1 MTALS
6 RKLSAP
12 LAMIALASVGLLL
25 SVMIILAG
33 QIDQEAQQ
41 HDRDLVER
49 GLVAT
54 IRDVEHAVAPQVIW
68 DEAVD
73 HLDQP
78 FDVAWARDNITNY
91 LAQQT
96 GFDQVFVL
104 DGQDRMRLAE
114 AKEGRLTQAEAERR
128 VAKLAPLVAKLRVSE
143 HGLKPRDG
151 RERRRALIAA
161 PAQVSAFAKIEDE
174 IYLVTASLVRSETQ
188 TAPVRRTPEAIV
200 ITAMKMEG
208 AFVDAFADRFLLAG
222 THLHRA
228 LDTLDDETGYT
239 HLPLLDANGAVV
251 ATLDWNPPHPG
262 QRLLRKTIGPV
273 MAVVCALAL
282 ATILLARRGR
292 MIAEGLI
299 ASEARS
305 KHLALHDGLTGLAN
319 RLLFEERL
327 RQAIEGLERKARPMA
342 VLAIDLDRFK
352 AVNDTHGH
360 AAGDEL
366 IRKVGERLASVCRG
380 GETVAR
386 LGGDEFGVVAADI
399 DPNGAAI
406 LAERLLNALCGPM
419 EMSFGVHFV
428 SGSVGVVLVSPDQAH
443 IGAAEAARRADVA
456 LYRAKSEGRGRYC
469 FFEDA
474 MDAALKARRALEEDL
489 RAALRDGAVRLDY
502 QPQVDAGDR
511 VIGVEA
517 LARWSHPTRGE
528 IPPDAFIPLAEDC
541 GLSQEMGRYV
551 LRRALRDS
559 LRWRGL
565 QVGINVSARQMKRA
579 GFIDELAELIRETG
593 ANPRQLALEITESAL
608 LGDGE
613 GAHDTVDSLRQM
625 GFSLVLDDFGVGC
638 ASLSYIRRYPI
649 DRIKI
654 DRSFVAPLG
663 QDADSEAVVAAIVR
677 LAKALSLSVMAKGV
691 ETAAQ
696 REILKAIG
704 CAQAQ
709 GFLFSPPVAAETID
723 ALLAQGGRLHP
734 PAQPDAA

>member
-1 MTALS
+1 MTRLA

-12 LAMIALASVGLLL
+12 LAMIALSAVGLLL

-33 QIDQEAQQ
+33 QIDQEAQR
-41 HDRDLVER
+41 HDLALVER
-49 GLVAT
+49 GLKSQM
-54 IRDVEHAVAPQVIW
+54 RDIEHAIAPEVTW
-68 DEAVD
+68 DEAVRR
-73 HLDQP
+73 LDNR
-78 FDVAWARDNITNY
+78 FDPAWAKENIADY
-91 LAQQT
+91 LIQI

-104 DGQDRMRLAE
+104 DSQDRPRLA
-114 AKEGRLTQAEAERR
+114 QAGHDALPAADAQRR
-128 VAKLAPLVAKLRVSE
+128 AAVLAPLVAQLRLNE
-143 HGLKPRDG
+143 QALKPVAGPQLTGVFVTR
-151 RERRRALIAA
+151 
-161 PAQVSAFAKIEDE
+161 PTQVSAFAKIDE
-174 IYLVTASLVRSETQ
+174 EVYLVTASLVRPDFNHAALRHAR
-188 TAPVRRTPEAIV
+188 APIV
-200 ITAMKMEG
+200 VTAMKIGGPFIE
-208 AFVDAFADRFLLAG
+208 AFADRFLLAG
-222 THLHRA
+222 THLHHTA
-228 LDTLDDETGYT
+228 ADEPGFT
-239 HLPLLDANGAVV
+239 HLPLRDAAGNVV
-251 ATLDWNPPHPG
+251 ATLDWSPPHPG

-273 MAVVCALAL
+273 LVVVLALTL

-292 MIAEGLI
+292 LIAEGLI
-299 ASEARS
+299 TSEARA
-305 KHLALHDGLTGLAN
+305 KHLALHDGLTGLPN

-327 RQAIEGLERKARPMA
+327 RQAIDGLDRKQRAMA

-366 IRKVGERLASVCRG
+366 IRKVGERLAGVCRG

-386 LGGDEFGVVAADI
+386 LGGDEFGVVATDLDA
-399 DPNGAAI
+399 NGAAI
-406 LAERLLNALCGPM
+406 VAERLLKTLCGPM

-428 SGSVGVVLVSPDQAH
+428 SGSVGVVLIEPSEAH

-489 RAALRDGAVRLDY
+489 RAAVRNGEVRLEY
-502 QPQVDAGDR
+502 QPQVDAADR
-511 VIGVEA
+511 VVGVEA
-517 LARWSHPTRGE
+517 LARWSHPTRGD
-528 IPPDAFIPLAEDC
+528 IPPDAFIPMAEDC
-541 GLSQEMGRYV
+541 GLSEEMGRYV

-559 LRWRGL
+559 VRWRGL

-579 GFIDELAELIRETG
+579 GFVDELAELIKETG
-593 ANPRQLALEITESAL
+593 ANPRQLALEITEGAL

-613 GAHDTVDSLRQM
+613 GAHDTVDRLRHM

-638 ASLSYIRRYPI
+638 SSLSYIRRYPI

-654 DRSFVAPLG
+654 DRSFVTPLG
-663 QDADSEAVVAAIVR
+663 LDADAEAVVAAIVR

-691 ETAAQ
+691 ETLAQ

-709 GFLFSPPVAAETID
+709 GFLFSPPVPAEDID
-723 ALLAQGGRLHP
+723 ALLAQGGRIHP
-734 PAQPDAA
+734 PAQSDAA

>member
-1 MTALS
+1 MTRLA

-12 LAMIALASVGLLL
+12 LAMIALSAVGLLL

-33 QIDQEAQQ
+33 QIDQEAQR
-41 HDRDLVER
+41 HDLDLVKR
-49 GLVAT
+49 GLESQTREIERSLVGE
-54 IRDVEHAVAPQVIW
+54 VLW
-68 DEAVD
+68 DEAVR
-73 HLDQP
+73 HLDNQY
-78 FDVAWARDNITNY
+78 DDAWARENIATY
-91 LAQQT
+91 LT
-96 GFDQVFVL
+96 GQSGFELVLVL
-104 DGQDRMRLAE
+104 DGADRVRLVQ
-114 AKEGRLTQAEAERR
+114 EGQTVLSSVEAERR
-128 VAKLAPLVAKLRVSE
+128 ATAVAPLVAKLRRAEQAVSQVL
-143 HGLKPRDG
+143 GP
-151 RERRRALIAA
+151 A
-161 PAQVSAFAKIEDE
+161 PGGGVVSQPVQVSAFAKIDDGV
-174 IYLVTASLVRSETQ
+174 YLVTASLVRPDFGHSIIRRAR
-188 TAPVRRTPEAIV
+188 APMVV
-200 ITAMKMEG
+200 TAMKMDG
-208 AFVDAFADRFLLAG
+208 PFIQAFADRFLLAG
-222 THLHRA
+222 THLHHA
-228 LDTLDDETGYT
+228 AAAEPGYT
-239 HLPLLDANGAVV
+239 HLPLLDAAGNVV
-251 ATLDWNPPHPG
+251 ATLDWSPPHPG

-273 MAVVCALAL
+273 MVVVLALTL

-292 MIAEGLI
+292 LIAEGLI
-299 ASEARS
+299 TSEARA
-305 KHLALHDGLTGLAN
+305 KHLALHDGLTGLPN

-327 RQAIEGLERKARPMA
+327 RQAIEGLERKQQPMA

-386 LGGDEFGVVAADI
+386 LGGDEFGVVATDLDA
-399 DPNGAAI
+399 NGAAI
-406 LAERLLNALCGPM
+406 VAERMLKALNGPM
-419 EMSFGVHFV
+419 EMTFGVHFV
-428 SGSVGVVLVSPDQAH
+428 SGSVGVVLIAPDEAH

-456 LYRAKSEGRGRYC
+456 LYRAKGEGRGRYC

-489 RAALRDGAVRLDY
+489 RAALRDGAVRLEY
-502 QPQVDAGDR
+502 QPQVDAADR
-511 VIGVEA
+511 LVGVEA

-551 LRRALRDS
+551 LRRALEDS
-559 LRWRGL
+559 VRWRGL

-579 GFIDELAELIRETG
+579 GFVDELAELVRETG
-593 ANPRQLALEITESAL
+593 ANPRQLALEITEGAL
-608 LGDGE
+608 LGDEE
-613 GAHDTVDSLRQM
+613 GAHDTVDQLRHM

-638 ASLSYIRRYPI
+638 SSLSYIRRYPI

-663 QDADSEAVVAAIVR
+663 HDADAEAVVAAIVR

-691 ETAAQ
+691 ETLSQ

-709 GFLFSPPVAAETID
+709 GFLFSPPVAAEAID

>member
-12 LAMIALASVGLLL
+12 LAMIALSAVGLLL
-25 SVMIILAG
+25 SVMIILAE
-33 QIDQEAQQ
+33 QIDQEAER
-41 HDRDLVER
+41 HDRHLVER
-49 GLVAT
+49 GLQSQTREIERGLVGE
-54 IRDVEHAVAPQVIW
+54 VVW
-68 DEAVD
+68 DEAVRR
-73 HLDQP
+73 LDN
-78 FDVAWARDNITNY
+78 DYDDAWARENIGTY
-91 LAQQT
+91 LTGQSGFELVLVLDGADQPRLAQQ
-96 GFDQVFVL
+96 GQKVL
-104 DGQDRMRLAE
+104 SPAE
-114 AKEGRLTQAEAERR
+114 AQRR
-128 VAKLAPLVAKLRVSE
+128 AAALAPLVAKLRAAERASPPALGPALEGGVVSQ
-143 HGLKPRDG
+143 PV
-151 RERRRALIAA
+151 
-161 PAQVSAFAKIEDE
+161 QVSAFASIDDK
-174 IYLVTASLVRSETQ
+174 IYLVTGSLVRSDFGHAMIRNAR
-188 TAPVRRTPEAIV
+188 APVV
-200 ITAMKMEG
+200 VTALTMDGPFLE
-208 AFVDAFADRFLLAG
+208 AFAGRFLLAG
-222 THLHRA
+222 AHLHHGGA
-228 LDTLDDETGYT
+228 SEPAYS
-239 HLPLLDANGAVV
+239 HLPLLDADGKTV
-251 ATLDWNPPHPG
+251 ATLDWSPPHPG
-262 QRLLRKTIGPV
+262 QRLLRRMIWPV
-273 MAVVCALAL
+273 MGVVCALAL

-292 MIAEGLI
+292 TIAEGLI
-299 ASEARS
+299 ASEARA

-327 RQAIEGLERKARPMA
+327 RQAIEGLERKRRPMA

-352 AVNDTHGH
+352 AVNDTYGH

-386 LGGDEFGVVAADI
+386 LGGDEFGVVATDLDA
-399 DPNGAAI
+399 NGAAI
-406 LAERLLNALCGPM
+406 MAERLLKALCGPM

-428 SGSVGVVLVSPDQAH
+428 SGSVGVVLVGPEEAH

-456 LYRAKSEGRGRYC
+456 LYRAKGEGRGRYC

-489 RAALRDGAVRLDY
+489 RAALREGAVRLDY
-502 QPQVDAGDR
+502 QPQVDANDR
-511 VIGVEA
+511 VVGVEA

-541 GLSQEMGRYV
+541 GLSEEMGRYV
-551 LRRALRDS
+551 LKRALEDS
-559 LRWRGL
+559 VRWRGL

-579 GFIDELAELIRETG
+579 GFVDELAELIRKTG
-593 ANPRQLALEITESAL
+593 ANPRQLALEITEGAL

-613 GAHDTVDSLRQM
+613 GAHDTVDRLRQM

-638 ASLSYIRRYPI
+638 SSLSYIRRYPI

-663 QDADSEAVVAAIVR
+663 HDADSEAVVAAIVR

-691 ETAAQ
+691 ETLAQ
-696 REILKAIG
+696 REILKMIG

-709 GFLFSPPVAAETID
+709 GFLFSPPVPAEAID
-723 ALLAQGGRLHP
+723 ALMAHGGRIRL

>member
-1 MTALS
+1 MAL
-6 RKLSAP
+6 P
-12 LAMIALASVGLLL
+12 LAMISLATIGLLL
-25 SVMIILAG
+25 SVMITLAE
-33 QIDQEAQQ
+33 QIDHEAHA
-41 HDRDLVER
+41 HDRDLVAR
-49 GLVAT
+49 GMAGS
-54 IRDVEHAVAPQVIW
+54 VEDIQRGVAPLMIS
-68 DEAVD
+68 DEAVRR
-73 HLDQP
+73 LDNRY
-78 FDVAWARDNITNY
+78 DEAWARKNIVAELTE
-91 LAQQT
+91 QF
-96 GFDQVFVL
+96 GFEQVFVL
-104 DGQDRMRLAE
+104 DGQDRIRLGQQGRDALAPAE
-114 AKEGRLTQAEAERR
+114 AARR
-128 VAKLAPLVAKLRVSE
+128 ETVLAPLIAQLRAAERASPPAKGRSGDGALVSS
-143 HGLKPRDG
+143 PVQ
-151 RERRRALIAA
+151 A
-161 PAQVSAFAKIEDE
+161 SAFAKIDGE
-174 IYLVTASLVRSETQ
+174 IYLATASLVRSSYGQ
-188 TAPVRRTPEAIV
+188 AVLQHPRAPIVVTALKINGPFLN
-200 ITAMKMEG
+200 G
-208 AFVDAFADRFLLAG
+208 FADRFFLVG
-222 THLHRA
+222 THVHSVGA
-228 LDTLDDETGYT
+228 NTEEDYT
-239 HLPLLDANGAVV
+239 HLPLRDAAGQVV
-251 ATLDWNPPHPG
+251 ATLDWSPPHPG
-262 QRLLRKTIGPV
+262 RRLLARMIWPV
-273 MAVVCALAL
+273 MGVVCALAL

-292 MIAEGLI
+292 TIAEGLI
-299 ASEARS
+299 ASEARA

-327 RQAIEGLERKARPMA
+327 RQAIEGLERKRRPMA

-386 LGGDEFGVVAADI
+386 LGGDEFGVVATDLDA
-399 DPNGAAI
+399 NGAAI
-406 LAERLLNALCGPM
+406 VAERLLKALCGPM

-428 SGSVGVVLVSPDQAH
+428 SGSVGVVLVGPDEAH

-456 LYRAKSEGRGRYC
+456 LYRAKGEGRGRYC

-489 RAALRDGAVRLDY
+489 RAALREGGVRLEY

-511 VIGVEA
+511 VVGVEA

-551 LRRALRDS
+551 LRRALEDS
-559 LRWRGL
+559 IRWRGL

-579 GFIDELAELIRETG
+579 GFVDELSELIRETG
-593 ANPRQLALEITESAL
+593 ANPRQLALEITEGAL

-613 GAHDTVDSLRQM
+613 GAHETVDRLRQM

-638 ASLSYIRRYPI
+638 SSLSYIRRYPI

-663 QDADSEAVVAAIVR
+663 HDADSEAVVAAIVR

-691 ETAAQ
+691 ETLAQ
-696 REILKAIG
+696 REILKTIG

-709 GFLFSPPVAAETID
+709 GFLFSPPVPAEVID
-723 ALLAQGGRLHP
+723 ALMAGGGRIRL

>member
-12 LAMIALASVGLLL
+12 LAMISLAAVGLLL
-25 SVMIILAG
+25 SVMIVLAG
-33 QIDQEAQQ
+33 QVDQEAQR
-41 HDRDLVER
+41 HDHDLVER
-49 GLVAT
+49 GLTAT
-54 IRDVEHAVAPQVIW
+54 IQDIERAIAPQVVW
-68 DEAVD
+68 DEAMR
-73 HLDQP
+73 HLD
-78 FDVAWARDNITNY
+78 DGVDGAWVKENITDY
-91 LAQQT
+91 LIQQG
-96 GFDQVFVL
+96 GFEQVFVL
-104 DGQDRMRLAE
+104 DRFDRSRLAQVND
-114 AKEGRLTQAEAERR
+114 ALLIQAEAERR
-128 VAKLAPLVAKLRVSE
+128 VASLAPLVAKLRHEERAFETAIGAARSRVV
-143 HGLKPRDG
+143 GPKP
-151 RERRRALIAA
+151 I
-161 PAQVSAFAKIEDE
+161 QVSAFAQIEDQ
-174 IYLVTASLVRSETQ
+174 IYLVTASLVRSELRRDPTRP
-188 TAPVRRTPEAIV
+188 APIV
-200 ITAMKMEG
+200 ITAMKMDG
-208 AFVDAFADRFLLAG
+208 FFINAFADRFLLAG
-222 THLHRA
+222 IHLHHA
-228 LDTLDDETGYT
+228 LATEPDYT
-239 HLPLLDANGAVV
+239 HLPLRDATGAVV
-251 ATLDWNPPHPG
+251 ATLDWSPPHPG
-262 QRLLRKTIGPV
+262 ERLLRKTIGPV
-273 MAVVCALAL
+273 MGVVCALAL

-292 MIAEGLI
+292 TIAEGLI

-327 RQAIEGLERKARPMA
+327 RQAMEGLERKSRPMG

-386 LGGDEFGVVAADI
+386 LGGDEFGVVATDI
-399 DPNGAAI
+399 DANGAAI
-406 LAERLLNALCGPM
+406 LAERLLKALCVPM

-428 SGSVGVVLVSPDQAH
+428 SGSVGVVLVEPDQAH

-489 RAALRDGAVRLDY
+489 RAALRDGAVRLEY
-502 QPQVDAGDR
+502 QPQVDAADR

-517 LARWSHPTRGE
+517 LARWSHPTRGP

-551 LRRALRDS
+551 LRRALEDS
-559 LRWRGL
+559 VRWRGL
-565 QVGINVSARQMKRA
+565 QVGINISARQMKRA
-579 GFIDELAELIRETG
+579 GFIDELAELVRETG

-625 GFSLVLDDFGVGC
+625 GFSLVLDDFGMGC

-663 QDADSEAVVAAIVR
+663 HDADSEAVVAAMVR

-691 ETAAQ
+691 ETLAQ

-709 GFLFSPPVAAETID
+709 GFLFSPPVPAEAID
-723 ALLAQGGRLHP
+723 ALLAQGGRLRP
-734 PAQPDAA
+734 LARPDAA

>member
-12 LAMIALASVGLLL
+12 LAMIALSAVGLLL
-25 SVMIILAG
+25 SVMIILAE
-33 QIDQEAQQ
+33 QIDQEAER
-41 HDRDLVER
+41 HDRHLVER

-54 IRDVEHAVAPQVIW
+54 TRDIEHAIAPQVVW
-68 DEAVD
+68 DDAVRR
-73 HLDQP
+73 LDNQ
-78 FDVAWARDNITNY
+78 FDLAWAKENIAAY
-91 LAQQT
+91 LIQQS
-96 GFDQVFVL
+96 GFEQVFIL
-104 DGQDRMRLAE
+104 DGEDRMRLARAE
-114 AKEGRLTQAEAERR
+114 QTVLSPAEGERR
-128 VAKLAPLVAKLRVSE
+128 VAVSASLVAKLRRNEQAMRSDSGVYPI
-143 HGLKPRDG
+143 G
-151 RERRRALIAA
+151 ALALH
-161 PAQVSAFAKIEDE
+161 PAQVSAFAKIDDKV
-174 IYLVTASLVRSETQ
+174 YLVTASLVRPDFNHAALRHAR
-188 TAPVRRTPEAIV
+188 APIV
-200 ITAMKMEG
+200 LTAMKMDGPFIE
-208 AFVDAFADRFLLAG
+208 AFADRFLLAG
-222 THLHRA
+222 AHLHHGGA
-228 LDTLDDETGYT
+228 SEPAYS
-239 HLPLLDANGAVV
+239 HLLLRDAAGKVV
-251 ATLDWNPPHPG
+251 ATLDWSPPHPG
-262 QRLLRKTIGPV
+262 QRLLRRMIGPV
-273 MAVVCALAL
+273 MGVVCALAL

-292 MIAEGLI
+292 IIAEGLI
-299 ASEARS
+299 TSEARA
-305 KHLALHDGLTGLAN
+305 KHLALHDGLTGLPN

-327 RQAIEGLERKARPMA
+327 RQAIASLDRKRRPMA

-386 LGGDEFGVVAADI
+386 LGGDEFGVVASDLDA
-399 DPNGAAI
+399 NGAAI
-406 LAERLLNALCGPM
+406 VAERLLKALCGPM

-428 SGSVGVVLVSPDQAH
+428 SGSVGVVLVGPEEAH

-489 RAALRDGAVRLDY
+489 RTALREGAVRLEY
-502 QPQVDAGDR
+502 QPQVDAADR
-511 VIGVEA
+511 VVGVEA

-551 LRRALRDS
+551 LKRALEDS

-565 QVGINVSARQMKRA
+565 QVGINVSARQMRRA
-579 GFIDELAELIRETG
+579 GFVDELAELIRETG
-593 ANPRQLALEITESAL
+593 ANPRQLALEITEGAL

-613 GAHDTVDSLRQM
+613 GAHDTVDRLRQM

-638 ASLSYIRRYPI
+638 SSLSYIRRYPI

-663 QDADSEAVVAAIVR
+663 HDADSEAVVAAIVR

-691 ETAAQ
+691 ESVAQ

-709 GFLFSPPVAAETID
+709 GFLFSPPVPADAID
-723 ALLAQGGRLHP
+723 SLLAQGGRIRP
-734 PAQPDAA
+734 PAQVDAA